1 MTITAAPAGL
11 AETKQVTR
19 ATGAAGDFGE
29 IARRGLWGV
38 GERIVQRVGIGKNER
53 VLDVACGTGNAAIRA
68 AQAGGQVVGLD
79 LTTEL
84 LETGRRLAAKA
95 SVSVEWV
102 KGDAEAIP
110 YPDNSFDVVL
120 STFGCM
126 FAPRHQIAAAELA
139 RVLRP
144 GGRLG
149 LCNWTPEGSQRHFF
163 RALDAYLPTPD
174 FAQPPLLWGRE
185 DHVREL
191 FTGSGVQL
199 EFDRDTAIDS
209 EPFETGRDA
218 VDFLTSNFGPL
229 MMLRG
234 RLEAR
239 GVWGAVREKLEALYN
254 GHEPS
259 DYLVVLGRKDEDKWG
274 SMRTE
279 SSRESSTPLEASSRP
294 NRCVAGSAR
303 VSRETSSKSASAR
316 G

>member
-1 MTITAAPAGL
+1 MECLRCNA
-11 AETKQVTR
+11 
-19 ATGAAGDFGE
+19 
-29 IARRGLWGV
+29 
-38 GERIVQRVGIGKNER
+38 
-53 VLDVACGTGNAAIRA
+53 GNAAIRA

-79 LTTEL
+79 LTPEL
-84 LETGRRLAAKA
+84 LETGRRLAAEA

-102 KGDAEAIP
+102 EGDAEAIP

-126 FAPRHQIAAAELA
+126 FAPRHQVAAAELA

-149 LCNWTPEGSQRHFF
+149 LCNWTPEGSQGRLF
-163 RALDAYLPTPD
+163 RALGAYLPTPD

-199 EFDRDTAIDS
+199 EFDRDTAIES

-218 VDFLTSNFGPL
+218 VDFLASNFGPL

-234 RLEAR
+234 RLEAQ

-254 GHEPS
+254 GHEPGE
-259 DYLVVLGRKDEDKWG
+259 YLVVLGRKG
-274 SMRTE
+274 
-279 SSRESSTPLEASSRP
+279 
-294 NRCVAGSAR
+294 
-303 VSRETSSKSASAR
+303 
-316 G
+316 